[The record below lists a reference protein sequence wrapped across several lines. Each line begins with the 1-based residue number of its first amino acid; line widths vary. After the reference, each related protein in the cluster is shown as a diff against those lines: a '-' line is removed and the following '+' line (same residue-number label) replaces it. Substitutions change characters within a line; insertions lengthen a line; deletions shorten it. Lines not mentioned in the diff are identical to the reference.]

1 MLPFFIIIQ
10 TVDWTVPK
18 PGGGIN
24 EYMEILVKETTT
36 LHKVLS
42 RYLALSVV
50 EVREGFFALPLP
62 IGNLVIDSTD
72 RPSLHFQYVMTQVF
86 AAINHRLSEEYGA
99 IYLPDQEAKTRFVS
113 HSFKNRFILF
123 DYSYQGCLRMQSTCS
138 KNFLRLRMLVHRIG
152 CLRL

>member
-18 PGGGIN
+18 PGGGVN

-50 EVREGFFALPLP
+50 EVREGFFVLPLP
-62 IGNLVIDSTD
+62 IGNLVIYSTD

-99 IYLPDQEAKTRFVS
+99 IYLPDQEAKTRCVS
-113 HSFKNRFILF
+113 HSSRIDSFYLTILIKVAC
-123 DYSYQGCLRMQSTCS
+123 GCKVLAAKIFCA
-138 KNFLRLRMLVHRIG
+138 
-152 CLRL
+152 